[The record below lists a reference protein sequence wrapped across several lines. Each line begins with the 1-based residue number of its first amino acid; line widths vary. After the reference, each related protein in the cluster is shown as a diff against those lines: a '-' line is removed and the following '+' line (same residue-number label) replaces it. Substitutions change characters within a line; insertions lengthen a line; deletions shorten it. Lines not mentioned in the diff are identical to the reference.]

1 MNMRWLVPALGLILI
16 LVPLPFV
23 FLSLL
28 VPCLLIYR
36 ARGAPPAIPSVID
49 PAFQPVLPRSP
60 PF

>member
-1 MNMRWLVPALGLILI
+1 MNNRRLIPALGLLLI

-36 ARGAPPAIPSVID
+36 ARGAPPAVAAVID
-49 PAFQPVLPRSP
+49 PLFRPAAPRSP